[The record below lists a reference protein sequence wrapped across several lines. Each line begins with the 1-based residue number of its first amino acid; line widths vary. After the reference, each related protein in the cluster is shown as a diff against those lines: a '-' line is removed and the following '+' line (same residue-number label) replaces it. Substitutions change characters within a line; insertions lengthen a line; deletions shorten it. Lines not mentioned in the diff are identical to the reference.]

1 MNELTSSHIIITELV
16 EEEMKA
22 VYERF
27 QPSRVVLIYDR
38 DEKASRGEDFK
49 GDFKIENAR
58 EAIREAYIAE
68 AQTKYIVL
76 AGKTFNPDS
85 QNALLK
91 VLEEPPRNIEFIVIA
106 ESKSALLPTVR
117 SRMPLIIR
125 KNKKELLSINLSLK
139 KLELS
144 ALFTFIK
151 EHERDSKYES
161 KELIEAIYKRA
172 IEEEIALNSAQLE
185 GFEMAYKLL
194 GLNARLNSV
203 LSMLLMKFIKRS

>member
-1 MNELTSSHIIITELV
+1 MSDLSSSHIIITDLV

-38 DEKASRGEDFK
+38 DEKENRGEDFK

-68 AQTKYIVL
+68 SSTKYIVL

-91 VLEEPPRNIEFIVIA
+91 VLEEPPRNIEFIIIA

-117 SRMPLIIR
+117 SRMPLIVR
-125 KNKKELLSINLSLK
+125 KNKKEALVLELSLK

-144 ALFTFIK
+144 TMFAFIK
-151 EHERDSKYES
+151 TYERTSKHEA
-161 KELIEAIYKRA
+161 KELIEALYNKA
-172 IEEEIALNSAQLE
+172 IEEEILLNTRQLE
-185 GFEMAYKLL
+185 SFETAYKLL
-194 GLNARLNSV
+194 GLNARLTSV
-203 LSMLLMKFIKRS
+203 LSMILMKFIKKN

>member
-1 MNELTSSHIIITELV
+1 MNGLQASHIIITELV

-38 DEKASRGEDFK
+38 KEKEARGEDFK

-68 AQTKYIVL
+68 SQTKYIVL
-76 AGKTFNPDS
+76 AGKSFNPDS

-91 VLEEPPRNIEFIVIA
+91 VLEEPPRNIEFIIIA

-117 SRMPLIIR
+117 SRMPLITR
-125 KNKKELLSINLSLK
+125 KSKKGPFLIDISLK

-144 ALFTFIK
+144 AIFTFIK
-151 EHERDSKYES
+151 EHERTSRYDA
-161 KELIEAIYKRA
+161 KELIEALYNKA
-172 IEEEIALNSAQLE
+172 MQEEILLNTAQLE
-185 GFEMAYKLL
+185 SFEMAYKLIN
-194 GLNARLNSV
+194 LNARLNSI